1 VQGTGQADAGA
12 RAGGPRARRRIL
24 IVAFHFPPVQGST
37 GVYRALSFAKH
48 LPSHGWDVTVLT
60 STLNAYPE
68 TRAEN
73 LSIIPPDTR
82 VVRAWTLDTQRHL
95 AIAGR
100 YPQALATPDRW
111 QSWIASGVIA
121 GLGVIRSWRPD
132 AILSTYPIPSAHSI
146 GLALHRM
153 SSVPWIADFRDPMLQ
168 DDYPHHPM
176 LRKAYASIER
186 ATFKHANRVTVT
198 TPGTAELYAERYRER
213 PANSVQ
219 VIANGFDEDMFANS
233 MGAGASSNERAAT
246 QHGDRQPLQLLHS
259 GLLYPHERNPELFFQ
274 AAAELLQ
281 EGVLREG
288 EVLITL
294 RASGNEA
301 AYQKRIDELGLQRV
315 IRLMPPVPYRDAL
328 VEMLASDAC
337 LIFQANSCNQQIPA
351 KVYEY
356 LYARKPILG
365 LTDPVGDTGRLLA
378 STGTTHIAA
387 LEDKAGMKRALRD
400 FVGALREGNAPR
412 ATRDVV
418 MQYSRRASSER
429 LARLLD
435 EVADSN
441 PAAATAPA
449 ARRAP

>member
-1 VQGTGQADAGA
+1 MQGTGQADSGA
-12 RAGGPRARRRIL
+12 RADGQRAQRRIL

-48 LPSHGWDVTVLT
+48 LPGHGWDVTVLT

-100 YPQALATPDRW
+100 YPQTLATPDRW
-111 QSWIASGVIA
+111 QSWIASGVVA

-168 DDYPHHPM
+168 EDYPHEPM
-176 LRKAYASIER
+176 LRRAYARIER
-186 ATFKHANRVTVT
+186 ATFKHASRITVT
-198 TPGTAELYAERYRER
+198 TPGTAELYVERYTQR
-213 PANSVQ
+213 PAHSIR
-219 VIANGFDEDMFANS
+219 VIPNGFDEDMFAS
-233 MGAGASSNERAAT
+233 SLGTGAAGSDTSPPTPA
-246 QHGDRQPLQLLHS
+246 DRRPLQLLHS

-281 EGVLREG
+281 EDALRAG
-288 EVLITL
+288 EVMITL

-301 AYQKRIDELGLQRV
+301 AYQKRIDELGLGPV
-315 IRLMPPVPYRDAL
+315 FRLMPPVPYRDAL
-328 VEMLASDAC
+328 VEMMGSDAC
-337 LIFQANSCNQQIPA
+337 LIFQARSCNQQIPA

-365 LTDPVGDTGRLLA
+365 LTDPLGDTGRLLA
-378 STGTTHIAA
+378 STGATHIAA
-387 LEDKAGMKRALRD
+387 LEDKTGVKNALRD
-400 FVGALREGNAPR
+400 FLSALRNGSAPR

-429 LARLLD
+429 LAGLLD
-435 EVADSN
+435 EVVRKN
-441 PAAATAPA
+441 
-449 ARRAP
+449 

>member
-1 VQGTGQADAGA
+1 MQGTGQTDSGA
-12 RAGGPRARRRIL
+12 PAGGQRARRRIL

-73 LSIIPPDTR
+73 LSIIPRDTR

-100 YPQALATPDRW
+100 YPQILATPDRW
-111 QSWIASGVIA
+111 QSWIASGVVA
-121 GLGVIRSWRPD
+121 GLGVIRSWHPH

-153 SSVPWIADFRDPMLQ
+153 SGVPWIADFRDPMLQ
-168 DDYPHHPM
+168 DTYPHQPI
-176 LRKAYASIER
+176 LRRAYASIER
-186 ATFKHANRVTVT
+186 ATFKHANRITVT
-198 TPGTAELYAERYRER
+198 TPGTAELYVGRYAQR
-213 PANSVQ
+213 PAQSIH

-233 MGAGASSNERAAT
+233 VAADAAGREAVAPVQGER
-246 QHGDRQPLQLLHS
+246 RPLQLLHS

-274 AAAELLQ
+274 AVAELLQ
-281 EGVLREG
+281 EGALGEG
-288 EVLITL
+288 EVLFTL

-301 AYQKRIDELGLQRV
+301 AYQKRLAELKLDQV
-315 IRLMPPVPYRDAL
+315 MRLMPAVPYRDAL
-328 VEMLASDAC
+328 VEMLGSDAC
-337 LIFQANSCNQQIPA
+337 LIFQARSCNQQIPA

-365 LTDPVGDTGRLLA
+365 LTDPDGDTGRLLA
-378 STGTTHIAA
+378 NTGATHIAA
-387 LEDKAGMKRALRD
+387 LEDKAGMKRAIRD
-400 FVGALREGNAPR
+400 FVGALRDGTAPC
-412 ATRDVV
+412 APRDVV

-429 LARLLD
+429 LAALLD
-435 EVADSN
+435 EVVVS
-441 PAAATAPA
+441 
-449 ARRAP
+449 

>member
-1 VQGTGQADAGA
+1 VQGTGQADDAA
-12 RAGGPRARRRIL
+12 RAGEPRARRRIL

-73 LSIIPPDTR
+73 LSIIPADTR

-111 QSWIASGVIA
+111 QSWIASGVVA

-132 AILSTYPIPSAHSI
+132 AILSTYPIPSAHYI
-146 GLALHRM
+146 GHALHRM

-168 DDYPHHPM
+168 DDYPRHPM

-198 TPGTAELYAERYRER
+198 TPGTAELYAQRYRER
-213 PANSVQ
+213 PANSIH
-219 VIANGFDEDMFANS
+219 VISNGFDEDMFASS
-233 MGAGASSNERAAT
+233 MAAVGNELAAVR
-246 QHGDRQPLQLLHS
+246 QGDRRPLQLLHS

-281 EGVLREG
+281 EGVLRAG
-288 EVLITL
+288 EVQVTL

-301 AYQKRIDELGLQRV
+301 AYQKRIDELGLQPV

-328 VEMLASDAC
+328 VEMLGSDAC

-400 FVGALREGNAPR
+400 FVVALRDGNAPR

-435 EVADSN
+435 EVADAS
-441 PAAATAPA
+441 PAAAAAPA
-449 ARRAP
+449 PRRAP

>member
-1 VQGTGQADAGA
+1 MQGTGQTDIGA
-12 RAGGPRARRRIL
+12 RAAGQRPRRRIL

-82 VVRAWTLDTQRHL
+82 VVRAGTLDTQRHL

-111 QSWIASGVIA
+111 QSWIATGVVA

-146 GLALHRM
+146 GLALHRL

-168 DDYPHHPM
+168 ESYPHEPM
-176 LRKAYASIER
+176 LRSAYTSIER
-186 ATFKHANRVTVT
+186 ATFKHANRITVT
-198 TPGTAELYAERYRER
+198 TPGTAELYIERYRER
-213 PANSVQ
+213 PASSIH
-219 VIANGFDEDMFANS
+219 VIANGFDEDMFASS
-233 MGAGASSNERAAT
+233 MGANADGTEPASAT
-246 QHGDRQPLQLLHS
+246 QGERRPLQLLHS

-274 AAAELLQ
+274 AAAELQQ
-281 EGVLREG
+281 EGALREG

-301 AYQKRIDELGLQRV
+301 AYQKRIDELGLQRL

-328 VEMLASDAC
+328 VEMLGSDAC
-337 LIFQANSCNQQIPA
+337 LIFQAKSCNQQIPA

-378 STGTTHIAA
+378 SIGAQHIAA
-387 LEDKAGMKRALRD
+387 LEDKAGIKRAMLDFVNALRD
-400 FVGALREGNAPR
+400 GRAPR

-429 LARLLD
+429 LARVLD
-435 EVADSN
+435 EVANSN
-441 PAAATAPA
+441 PAAAPAPA

>member
-1 VQGTGQADAGA
+1 
-12 RAGGPRARRRIL
+12 
-24 IVAFHFPPVQGST
+24 VQGST

-48 LPSHGWDVTVLT
+48 LPRHGWDVTVLT
-60 STLNAYPE
+60 ATLNAYPE

-111 QSWIASGVIA
+111 QSWIASGTLA

-132 AILSTYPIPSAHSI
+132 AILSTYPIPSAHYI

-153 SSVPWIADFRDPMLQ
+153 TSVPWIADFRDPMLQ

-198 TPGTAELYAERYRER
+198 TPGTAELYAARYRER
-213 PANSVQ
+213 PASSIQ

-233 MGAGASSNERAAT
+233 LGAGGTETPAAQQGER
-246 QHGDRQPLQLLHS
+246 RPLQLLHS

-274 AAAELLQ
+274 ASAELQ
-281 EGVLREG
+281 REGVLREG
-288 EVLITL
+288 AVQITL

-301 AYQKRIDELGLQRV
+301 AYQKRIDELGLQQL
-315 IRLMPPVPYRDAL
+315 IRLLPPVPYRDAL
-328 VEMLASDAC
+328 VEMLGSDAC

-378 STGTTHIAA
+378 NTGATHIAA
-387 LEDKAGMKRALRD
+387 LEDKEGMKRALRD
-400 FVGALREGNAPR
+400 FVGALRDGSAPR

-435 EVADSN
+435 EVADSS
-441 PAAATAPA
+441 PAAAAAPA

>member
-1 VQGTGQADAGA
+1 
-12 RAGGPRARRRIL
+12 
-24 IVAFHFPPVQGST
+24 VQGST

-48 LPSHGWDVTVLT
+48 LPRHGWDVTVLT
-60 STLNAYPE
+60 ATLNAYPE

-111 QSWIASGVIA
+111 QSWIASGTLA

-132 AILSTYPIPSAHSI
+132 AILSTYPIPSAHYI

-153 SSVPWIADFRDPMLQ
+153 TSVPWIADFRDPMLQ

-198 TPGTAELYAERYRER
+198 TPGTAELYAARYRER
-213 PANSVQ
+213 PASSIQ

-233 MGAGASSNERAAT
+233 LGAGGTETPAAQQGER
-246 QHGDRQPLQLLHS
+246 RPLQLLHS

-274 AAAELLQ
+274 ASAELQ
-281 EGVLREG
+281 REGVLREG
-288 EVLITL
+288 AVQITL

-301 AYQKRIDELGLQRV
+301 AYQKRIDELGLQQL
-315 IRLMPPVPYRDAL
+315 IRLLPPVPYRDAL
-328 VEMLASDAC
+328 VEMLGSDAC

-378 STGTTHIAA
+378 NTGATHIAA
-387 LEDKAGMKRALRD
+387 LEDKEGMKRALRD
-400 FVGALREGNAPR
+400 FVGALRDGSAPR

-435 EVADSN
+435 EVADSSPA
-441 PAAATAPA
+441 PAAAPA

>member
-1 VQGTGQADAGA
+1 MQGTGLADDSA
-12 RAGGPRARRRIL
+12 RAATTRPRRRLL

-48 LPSHGWDVTVLT
+48 LPSHGWDITVLT
-60 STLNAYPE
+60 ATLNAYPE

-111 QSWIASGVIA
+111 QSWIASGTVA

-132 AILSTYPIPSAHSI
+132 AILSTYPIPSAHCI

-168 DDYPHHPM
+168 EGYPEHPM

-186 ATFKHANRVTVT
+186 ATFRHANRITVT
-198 TPGTAELYAERYRER
+198 TPGTAELYIERYAER
-213 PANSVQ
+213 PADSIR
-219 VIANGFDEDMFANS
+219 VIANGFDEDMFAS
-233 MGAGASSNERAAT
+233 SLGAGGSEIERAA
-246 QHGDRQPLQLLHS
+246 HGERRPLQLLHS

-274 AAAELLQ
+274 AVAELQ
-281 EGVLREG
+281 KEDVLREG
-288 EVLITL
+288 EVQVTL
-294 RASGNEA
+294 RASGNEGP
-301 AYQKRIDELGLQRV
+301 YQKRIDELGLQPL

-328 VEMLASDAC
+328 VEMLGSDAC
-337 LIFQANSCNQQIPA
+337 LIFQARSCNQQIPA
-351 KVYEY
+351 KIYEY
-356 LYARKPILG
+356 MYARKPILG

-387 LEDKAGMKRALRD
+387 LEDKDGIKRALRD
-400 FVGALREGNAPR
+400 FVGALRNGTAPR

-435 EVADSN
+435 EVTAS
-441 PAAATAPA
+441 PAPAPAPA